1 MRMLALLRKE
11 LADERQ
17 NLGLFVPSL
26 IVAVVAILLPVFV
39 AIVVPYATGE
49 RLSDSSDFE
58 IAVELYRSQPGT
70 RTLDPEAAIQA
81 YLFQFFAVML
91 VLIPVTSSMS
101 LAAYSVVGEKQ
112 ARTLEPLLV
121 TPITTFE
128 LLGAKVLGAFL
139 PSIAL
144 TAVSY
149 IVYVLMTV
157 IFARPGVAGILL
169 GARSIATVFVLGPL
183 AALAALQ
190 MAVCV
195 SSRVNDARTAQQIG
209 VLVILPIPGLLVGQL
224 LGALTLSVPVIAS
237 IALGLL
243 AINAGLIWLA
253 IALFDRETILTR
265 WK

>member
-91 VLIPVTSSMS
+91 MLIPVTSSMS

>member
-253 IALFDRETILTR
+253 ITLFDRETILTR

>member
-1 MRMLALLRKE
+1 MRLLALLRKE

-17 NLGLFVPSL
+17 NLALFVPSL
-26 IVAVVAILLPVFV
+26 MVALVAILLPVFV
-39 AIVVPYATGE
+39 AVIVPYATGE
-49 RLSDSSDFE
+49 RLSDSSDFA
-58 IAVELYRSQPGT
+58 IALELYRTQPRT
-70 RTLDPEAAIQA
+70 RDLDPEAAIQA

-101 LAAYSVVGEKQ
+101 LAAHSVVGEKQ
-112 ARTLEPLLV
+112 ARSLEPLLV

-128 LLGAKVLGAFL
+128 LLGAKVLGAFI
-139 PSIAL
+139 PSIVL
-144 TAVSY
+144 TVASY
-149 IVYVLMTV
+149 IVYVV
-157 IFARPGVAGILL
+157 IAAIFARPGVAAILL
-169 GARSIATVFVLGPL
+169 GLRSMGTVFVLGPL

-209 VLVILPIPGLLVGQL
+209 VLVILPIPGLLIGQL
-224 LGALTLSVPVIAS
+224 FGALTLSVPVIAV

-243 AINAGLIWLA
+243 IINVALMWIA